1 MGAKDLANTHT
12 KENSKGGR
20 KCRVQGRPGGM
31 GLIRKYGLNMKRQCF
46 RERAAEMGWT
56 KYSQAALV
64 IRLTAA
70 YCTLA
75 LFVSEAWTSGG
86 VLRMKYAG
94 FAACMGSNGGF

>member
-12 KENSKGGR
+12 KENSNGGR

-56 KYSQAALV
+56 KYS
-64 IRLTAA
+64 
-70 YCTLA
+70 
-75 LFVSEAWTSGG
+75 
-86 VLRMKYAG
+86 
-94 FAACMGSNGGF
+94 